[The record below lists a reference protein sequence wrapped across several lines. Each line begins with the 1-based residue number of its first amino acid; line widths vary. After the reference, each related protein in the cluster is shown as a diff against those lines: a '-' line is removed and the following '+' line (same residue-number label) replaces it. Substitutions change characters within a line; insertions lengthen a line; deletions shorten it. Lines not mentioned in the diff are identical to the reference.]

1 MSDFKNRLQNL
12 RNKYLERENYSKNSE
27 KEKTEQNINLLNKQ
41 IQIAKKIQELN
52 NVFIFESKNNNYTN
66 TKKKINELQE
76 IFSIL

>member
-12 RNKYLERENYSKNSE
+12 RNKYVE
-27 KEKTEQNINLLNKQ
+27 KEQYLQNSKKENPEGDIELLNKQ

-52 NVFIFESKNNNYTN
+52 NIFVLESKNNNYTN